1 MTKSRPKLWT
11 RWFVLLL
18 AIDQVAYNAH
28 FMLLTGLPTFVAGIG
43 GTAGEAGVLAGA
55 FTFAALAFRPLVGKF
70 LDERGR
76 RVVLVVG
83 AAAITACSALYP
95 SLPVFALLF
104 LLRVVHGVGYG
115 AFTTATGTVLAD
127 LAPPSRLT
135 EAIGYLGLAGTVS
148 TAAGPVLGLYLL
160 GIDVRLLFGVLV
172 GSGVLVIGL
181 SMLMA
186 YEKKERR
193 AGSALRPPA
202 VGTPAR
208 KGRLFEPTALWI
220 SLVSFFSCLPLD
232 AIMMYIATYGKERGF
247 AHIGLFFPVHAVG
260 MGLTYLLLGRI
271 VERVGPKR
279 LFLPSL
285 AVVLLTYAMLAF
297 AKDEL
302 TVAFAAFLFGV
313 GLGLSGAVL
322 RDFLIRLSPRESLG
336 AANATYMTASDLGFG
351 LGAVVFGYI
360 VQLTD
365 MDFTAFFLVSI
376 GVVALSGVVYLF
388 FVRPQLARHEA
399 RDAAAGVPPEEA

>member
-1 MTKSRPKLWT
+1 VRLWT
-11 RWFVLLL
+11 RWFFLLL
-18 AIDQVAYNAH
+18 AIDLVAYNAH
-28 FMLLTGLPTFVAGIG
+28 FMLLTGLPTFVAGVG
-43 GTAGEAGVLAGA
+43 GTMGESGVLAGA
-55 FTFAALAFRPLVGKF
+55 FTFAALAFRPLACKF

-83 AAAITACSALYP
+83 SAAITACSALYP
-95 SLPVFALLF
+95 YLSVFALLF

-127 LAPPSRLT
+127 LAPEKRLT
-135 EAIGYLGLAGTVS
+135 EAIGYLGIAGTVA

-172 GSGVLVIGL
+172 GSGVLVTGL
-181 SMLMA
+181 SMLLV
-186 YEKKERR
+186 YEKTDRVPGAVVR
-193 AGSALRPPA
+193 PTAPSSAA
-202 VGTPAR
+202 VR
-208 KGRLFEPTALWI
+208 KGRLFEPSALWI

-260 MGLTYLLLGRI
+260 MGLTYLFLGRI
-271 VERVGPKR
+271 VDRVGPKK

-285 AVVLLTYAMLAF
+285 AVVLLTYAMLAI
-297 AKDEL
+297 ARDEV
-302 TVAFAAFLFGV
+302 TVAFASFLFGV

-336 AANATYMTASDLGFG
+336 AANATFMTASDLGFG
-351 LGAVVFGYI
+351 LGAVVFGFI
-360 VQLTD
+360 LQLTD

-376 GVVALSGVVYLF
+376 GVAALSAVVYLV
-388 FVRPQLARHEA
+388 FVRPQLARHDAREA
-399 RDAAAGVPPEEA
+399 GPAAPQEEV